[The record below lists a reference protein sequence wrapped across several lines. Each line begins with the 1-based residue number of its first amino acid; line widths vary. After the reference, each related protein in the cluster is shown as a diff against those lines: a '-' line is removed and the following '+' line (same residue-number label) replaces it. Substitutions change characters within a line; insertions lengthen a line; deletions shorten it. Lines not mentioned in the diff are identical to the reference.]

1 MLENESVQRRKRSI
15 SRDGISSLRDRL
27 KEIFEIAKQRVR
39 KLQPGWGA
47 IFGGWQFQ
55 DRERNPRWPPSNC
68 RYPIPEYRFDYSE
81 KQFTLNVFPLL
92 SPRIFSLFPFYVQR
106 AQSVDGKKGERT
118 RERFRDRSSP
128 TPFLP
133 KPCGKSRRRVR
144 GRERKCINAARNVR
158 DDEVA
163 VYTLYRMHEI
173 FGSRESPLLRR
184 GKVYESPWKLTFFM
198 DRRRGGEGRGNRDI
212 SARSHGLHRVKLGRS
227 FGKKAA
233 PSFRAGRRIDR
244 GKEMIRFFC
253 HDDPFF
259 SGALAVTH
267 YPPGGDILFDEENVR
282 V

>member
-1 MLENESVQRRKRSI
+1 M
-15 SRDGISSLRDRL
+15 
-27 KEIFEIAKQRVR
+27 
-39 KLQPGWGA
+39 
-47 IFGGWQFQ
+47 
-55 DRERNPRWPPSNC
+55 
-68 RYPIPEYRFDYSE
+68 
-81 KQFTLNVFPLL
+81 
-92 SPRIFSLFPFYVQR
+92 
-106 AQSVDGKKGERT
+106 
-118 RERFRDRSSP
+118 
-128 TPFLP
+128 
-133 KPCGKSRRRVR
+133 R
-144 GRERKCINAARNVR
+144 GRERKCINVARNVR

>member
-1 MLENESVQRRKRSI
+1 MSGNCSQDEGQFSGDDS
-15 SRDGISSLRDRL
+15 SRIGNGTPVDPLQTVDTRYRN
-27 KEIFEIAKQRVR
+27 IA
-39 KLQPGWGA
+39 L
-47 IFGGWQFQ
+47 I
-55 DRERNPRWPPSNC
+55 
-68 RYPIPEYRFDYSE
+68 IPKNNS
-81 KQFTLNVFPLL
+81 PLTYFL
-92 SPRIFSLFPFYVQR
+92 FSPRGFSFFLR
-106 AQSVDGKKGERT
+106 TARTIGGRKKGEKNS
-118 RERFRDRSSP
+118 REISRSIIPHTFPRSRA
-128 TPFLP
+128 
-133 KPCGKSRRRVR
+133 GKSRRRVR

-198 DRRRGGEGRGNRDI
+198 DRRRRGGEGRGNRDI

-259 SGALAVTH
+259 SGGNALS
-267 YPPGGDILFDEENVR
+267 PRGGYFIRRGKCKSVEVVILKGIRRSVFCREAAKIS
-282 V
+282 

>member
-1 MLENESVQRRKRSI
+1 M
-15 SRDGISSLRDRL
+15 
-27 KEIFEIAKQRVR
+27 
-39 KLQPGWGA
+39 
-47 IFGGWQFQ
+47 
-55 DRERNPRWPPSNC
+55 
-68 RYPIPEYRFDYSE
+68 
-81 KQFTLNVFPLL
+81 
-92 SPRIFSLFPFYVQR
+92 
-106 AQSVDGKKGERT
+106 DGKKGKRT

-198 DRRRGGEGRGNRDI
+198 DRRRGERAAETAIYPRAATAYI
-212 SARSHGLHRVKLGRS
+212 VLSSEEASERRLLRVFEREDESTGGKRWFVS
-227 FGKKAA
+227 FATTT
-233 PSFRAGRRIDR
+233 PS
-244 GKEMIRFFC
+244 
-253 HDDPFF
+253 
-259 SGALAVTH
+259 SLAVTH
-267 YPPGGDILFDEENVR
+267 YPPEGDILFDEENVR